1 MRIEFV
7 INNAIRIHPMAL
19 VDFDKL
25 KDTAARAEIKTLT
38 ATYPSK
44 PEYFV
49 NQLTR
54 PSALWRRRSIR
65 TRLSCA
71 SATLEPTSVPRHGP
85 HQRKK
90 E

>member
-25 KDTAARAEIKTLT
+25 KDTTTRAEIKILT

-49 NQLTR
+49 N
-54 PSALWRRRSIR
+54 
-65 TRLSCA
+65 
-71 SATLEPTSVPRHGP
+71 
-85 HQRKK
+85 
-90 E
+90 